1 MTKKKETLQW
11 PKRRTDITMTTKKI
25 NKEQIMIYK
34 PLLREL
40 KIKQHETG
48 DKSWMRKGPD
58 CVYDKRNKHM
68 TQIFRSG

>member
-1 MTKKKETLQW
+1 MTK
-11 PKRRTDITMTTKKI
+11 KKI

-48 DKSWMRKGPD
+48 DKS
-58 CVYDKRNKHM
+58 
-68 TQIFRSG
+68 